1 MKTIFKTPSA
11 QICVNVLYKEVPSIL
26 LSTYQNKNKFDSL
39 CQIGCTNF
47 ERKWSCPPYSPSYTD
62 FTSKYEK
69 ILVLLLFAELW
80 QFSYIKNDYLKIK
93 AANSIMKS
101 RVDKSL
107 RLHLSDD
114 SYYISTGSCRMCKP
128 CKCKLHLPC
137 AHPDKMSYSFEALGI
152 DVSQM
157 LLDIFDF
164 KLQWYNKGKLPQ
176 YTSVVAGLLFNNC
189 LDLQGFLN
197 TSLLI

>member
-137 AHPDKMSYSFEALGI
+137 AHPDKMSYSFEAL
-152 DVSQM
+152 
-157 LLDIFDF
+157 
-164 KLQWYNKGKLPQ
+164 
-176 YTSVVAGLLFNNC
+176 
-189 LDLQGFLN
+189 
-197 TSLLI
+197 